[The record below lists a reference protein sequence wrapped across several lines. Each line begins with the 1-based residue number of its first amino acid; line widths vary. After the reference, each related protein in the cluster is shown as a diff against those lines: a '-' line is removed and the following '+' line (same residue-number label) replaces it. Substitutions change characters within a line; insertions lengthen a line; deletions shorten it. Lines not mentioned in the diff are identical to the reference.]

1 MKKTGYMR
9 MLWQMLLCFMIVVS
23 CAKDDMKVSSMDM
36 DVVSMAEIIPDDFD
50 TVCPGDRCFVAVL
63 FEEDEYDF
71 WERPMSLSLEMTEG
85 GQLQFFLV
93 RTGEV
98 CPVVC
103 NYSGGCSYI
112 FTPSLQYYGC
122 IGLTLLPE
130 SAGTYRFRFRMDLKD
145 TGERIYSQEISL
157 DVQGESPDYTYEVE

>member
-85 GQLQFFLV
+85 GQLQFFLE
-93 RTGEV
+93 RTGKSV
-98 CPVVC
+98 LSCVIIQVAFP
-103 NYSGGCSYI
+103 
-112 FTPSLQYYGC
+112 
-122 IGLTLLPE
+122 
-130 SAGTYRFRFRMDLKD
+130 
-145 TGERIYSQEISL
+145 ISL
-157 DVQGESPDYTYEVE
+157 RLHCSTTAV